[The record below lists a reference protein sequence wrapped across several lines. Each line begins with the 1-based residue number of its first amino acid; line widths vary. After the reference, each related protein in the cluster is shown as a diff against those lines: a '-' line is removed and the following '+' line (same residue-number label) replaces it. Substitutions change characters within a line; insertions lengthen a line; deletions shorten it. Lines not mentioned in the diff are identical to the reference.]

1 MCGIVGFISSTKH
14 DSNLVFNG
22 LKNLEYR
29 GYDSWGIVADTD
41 KQLVDQK
48 FLGKIT
54 SFPDQIPE
62 SLLSLGHTRWATHG
76 GITLDN
82 CHPHFDCHRQ
92 IALVHNGIVEN
103 YQSLQKNLKKH
114 LFLGQTDTEIISHL
128 IEKYRQDHNLLE
140 SVRLTFNQLRG
151 LNAIAVIEHKSNQ
164 IIVAK
169 NGSPLV
175 IGLGKNANYLASD
188 INAISNLTNQFI
200 FLEDNWLAQITPEN
214 IEIFD
219 AQTFKPITYSIQKI
233 SSSLTD
239 TDLNGYPNYLA
250 KEINQQPQIIK
261 NINQQNLNE
270 PINQILKL
278 AKKSDQI
285 FFTGCGSSYHAAY
298 YNSLIVS
305 QKINRPVYSFPSSEF
320 SPYDQFLTDKSL
332 LVVFSQSGETID
344 AINLVNFAKSR
355 GVTIASVI
363 NSPYSTLHRLADIC
377 QILPCGPEKCV
388 LSTKTFTAQLALFLK
403 SIGQDLTSSI
413 SDIQQI
419 LKPKYLAKINLIAQK
434 IAENQH
440 IFVVARGNCLPIAHE
455 TALKI
460 KEVSYIHAESFS
472 GGELKHGPIALIEP
486 GTPCLIISPNDNHY
500 DDIISTATEIKAR
513 GGRIIGIS
521 PKNNSVFNDYLPISD
536 SGLSAVLSITVIAQL
551 LAGQLCQI
559 KGYDPDKPRN
569 LAKSVTVK

>member
-1 MCGIVGFISSTKH
+1 MCGIVGFISSTEH

-41 KQLVDQK
+41 QQLVDQK

-54 SFPDQIPE
+54 SFPDQIPP
-62 SLLSLGHTRWATHG
+62 SFISLGHTRWATHG

-82 CHPHFDCHRQ
+82 CHPHFDCHHQ
-92 IALVHNGIVEN
+92 VALVHNGIVEN
-103 YQSLQKNLKKH
+103 YQSLQKDLKNH
-114 LFLGQTDTEIISHL
+114 RILGQTDTEIIAHL
-128 IEKYRQDHNLLE
+128 IEKYRQKHNLLE
-140 SVRLTFNQLRG
+140 SVRLTFNQLHG
-151 LNAIAVIEHKSNQ
+151 LNAIAVMEHQNNQ

-188 INAISNLTNQFI
+188 INAISNLTDQFI
-200 FLEDNWLAQITPEN
+200 FLEDNWLAQITPQN
-214 IEIFD
+214 VQIFD
-219 AQTFKPITYSIQKI
+219 SATFKKIKYTIQKI

-250 KEINQQPQIIK
+250 KEIHQQFQIIK
-261 NINQQNLNE
+261 NINQQNLNQ

-278 AKKSDQI
+278 AQKSDQI

-298 YNSLIVS
+298 FNSLIVS
-305 QKINRPVYSFPSSEF
+305 PKINRPVYSFPASEF
-320 SPYDQFLTDKSL
+320 SPYDNFLTDKSL

-344 AINLVNFAKSR
+344 AINLVNFAKNR
-355 GVTIASVI
+355 GVTVASVI

-388 LSTKTFTAQLALFLK
+388 LSTKTFTAQLALFLR
-403 SIGQDLTSSI
+403 SIGQDLTDSI
-413 SDIQQI
+413 FDIQQI
-419 LKPKYLAKINLIAQK
+419 LKTRYLSKINLLAQK
-434 IAENQH
+434 IASYQH
-440 IFVVARGNCLPIAHE
+440 IFIIARGNSLPIAHE

-486 GTPCLIISPNDNHY
+486 GTPCIIIAPNDSHY
-500 DDIISTATEIKAR
+500 DDIISSATEIKAR
-513 GGRIIGIS
+513 GGWIIGIS
-521 PKNNSVFNDYLPISD
+521 SKNNSVFDNYLSVSD
-536 SGLSAVLSITVIAQL
+536 SGLSTALSITVIAQI

>member
-1 MCGIVGFISSTKH
+1 MCGIVGFISSQKH

-29 GYDSWGIVADTD
+29 GYDSWGIVADT
-41 KQLVDQK
+41 KEKLVDQK

-62 SLLSLGHTRWATHG
+62 GFVSLGHTRWATHG

-103 YQSLQKNLKKH
+103 YQSLQKDLKNH
-114 LFLGQTDTEIISHL
+114 RILGQTDTEIIAHL
-128 IEKYRQDHNLLE
+128 IEKHRQKNNFLE
-140 SVRLTFNQLRG
+140 SVRLTFNQLHG
-151 LNAIAVIEHKSNQ
+151 LNAIAVIEHQSQ
-164 IIVAK
+164 EIIVAK

-175 IGLGKNANYLASD
+175 IGLGKNENYLASD
-188 INAISNLTNQFI
+188 INAISNLTDQFI
-200 FLEDNWLAQITPEN
+200 FLEDNWLAQITPES
-214 IEIFD
+214 IKIFD
-219 AQTFKPITYSIQKI
+219 AKTFKTINYKIQKI
-233 SSSLTD
+233 SSSQKD

-250 KEINQQPQIIK
+250 KEINQQPQILK
-261 NINQQNLNE
+261 NINDQNLNE
-270 PINQILKL
+270 PINKILKL
-278 AKKSDQI
+278 AQKADQI

-298 YNSLIVS
+298 FNSLIVS

-320 SPYDQFLTDKSL
+320 SPYDNFLTNKSL

-344 AINLVNFAKSR
+344 AINLVNLAKSR
-355 GVTIASVI
+355 GATIASII
-363 NSPYSTLHRLADIC
+363 NSPYSTLHRLADVC

-403 SIGQDLTSSI
+403 STGQDLTNPI
-413 SDIQQI
+413 SDIQNI
-419 LKPKYLAKINLIAQK
+419 LKPKYLAKINLLAQK
-434 IAENQH
+434 IAPHQH
-440 IFVVARGNCLPIAHE
+440 IFVIARGNSLPIAHE

-486 GTPCLIISPNDNHY
+486 GTPCIIIAPNDNHY
-500 DDIISTATEIKAR
+500 DDIISSATEIKAR

-521 PKNNSVFNDYLPISD
+521 PKNNSVFDDYLPVSD
-536 SGLSAVLSITVIAQL
+536 SGLSTVLSITVISQL

>member
-29 GYDSWGIVADTD
+29 GYDSWGIVADTN
-41 KQLVDQK
+41 KELVDQK

-82 CHPHFDCHRQ
+82 CHPHFDCHHQ

-103 YQSLQKNLKKH
+103 YQSFQKYLKKH
-114 LFLGQTDTEIISHL
+114 RILGQTDTEIIAHL

-140 SVRLTFNQLRG
+140 SVRQTFNQLQG
-151 LNAIAVIEHKSNQ
+151 LNAIAVIEHKSNE

-175 IGLGKNANYLASD
+175 IGLGKNENYIASD

-214 IEIFD
+214 IQIFD
-219 AQTFKPITYSIQKI
+219 AQTFKRVDYQIQKI

-239 TDLNGYPNYLA
+239 TDLNGYSNYLA
-250 KEINQQPQIIK
+250 KEINQQPQIIN
-261 NINQQNLNE
+261 NINQQHLNE
-270 PINQILKL
+270 PVNQILKL
-278 AKKSDQI
+278 AQKADQV

-298 YNSLIVS
+298 FNSLIVS
-305 QKINRPVYSFPSSEF
+305 QKINKPVYSFPSSEF
-320 SPYDQFLTDKSL
+320 SPYDQFLTEKSL

-344 AINLVNFAKSR
+344 AINLVNFAKNR
-355 GVTIASVI
+355 GVTTASVI

-388 LSTKTFTAQLALFLK
+388 LSTKTFAAQLALFLK
-403 SIGQDLTSSI
+403 SIGQDLTDSI
-413 SDIQQI
+413 SDIQEI
-419 LKPKYLAKINLIAQK
+419 LKPKYLAKINSIAQK
-434 IAENQH
+434 IAPHQH

-486 GTPCLIISPNDNHY
+486 GTPCIILAPNDSHY
-500 DDIISTATEIKAR
+500 EDIISTATEIKAR
-513 GGRIIGIS
+513 GGWIIGIS
-521 PKNNSVFNDYLPISD
+521 SKNNSVFDDYLPVSD
-536 SGLSAVLSITVIAQL
+536 SGLSTVLSITVIAQL